1 MKNKKDFCHSIFTE
15 TKALTS
21 FCGTTQF
28 GAKHPLIPYT
38 DIYAPL
44 LTGGDPVGHYS
55 AIRRFSSHPHKSIR
69 YSRYYCNHSPCRSL
83 KINSYIYYSYSSV
96 YLYC

>member
-44 LTGGDPVGHYS
+44 LTGGDPVGYYS
-55 AIRRFSSHPHKSIR
+55 AQDAFLPTLI
-69 YSRYYCNHSPCRSL
+69 SPFDIAVITAITAPADL
-83 KINSYIYYSYSSV
+83 
-96 YLYC
+96 